1 MLLLNYG
8 LLTEFKYIM
17 VVFISDASVIVIEV
31 THFVPIYLR
40 CLGTERVIGVL
51 GYISLG

>member
-8 LLTEFKYIM
+8 LLTEFKYM

-31 THFVPIYLR
+31 THSVPIYLR
-40 CLGTERVIGVL
+40 CLGTERVIGFL
-51 GYISLG
+51 GYVSLG

>member
-8 LLTEFKYIM
+8 LLTEFKYM

-31 THFVPIYLR
+31 THSVPIYLG
-40 CLGTERVIGVL
+40 CLGTERVIGFL
-51 GYISLG
+51 